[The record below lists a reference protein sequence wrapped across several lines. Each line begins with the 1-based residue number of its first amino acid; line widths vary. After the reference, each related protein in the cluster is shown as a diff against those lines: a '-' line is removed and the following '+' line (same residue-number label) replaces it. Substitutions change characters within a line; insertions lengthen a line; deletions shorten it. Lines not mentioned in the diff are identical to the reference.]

1 MSKNV
6 FLIFGFIILFISYI
20 KYNEII
26 YFSNNSNLN
35 EVNIKDKYLKYI
47 NSPLPIEHMVK
58 LTDELLICS
67 GLQYPKIFITK
78 EYLVNKIIDGSLFL
92 YNIEED
98 KLEPLKIEN
107 FPKSVPFHPHGISLY
122 KINMEKYYL
131 FIINHSIKTE
141 YGNNEER
148 IEKVLLTID
157 NYKKKNQQ
165 LSLSFKNTIT
175 LPQNYFGTLNSLAV
189 INLNTIYFTTQNYF
203 PLPYFSKEP
212 KNIID
217 YIDIIKLKIFDWF
230 NIIFQ
235 KLNLKKTYLYSYN
248 WDNGKITLIQN
259 SEGLSN
265 HGLAYNQ
272 EKLILYMASSHEK
285 EIKIFEI
292 SRNDPTKALLIGN
305 IKTIYNVGNIFYDS
319 EKEKLYAG
327 IYGSTSEL
335 INLENNYIKNG
346 DFEDVTTFGGFE
358 EIDINNN
365 YDINDII
372 LMKNEIKGVS
382 SGIKINN
389 VIYLSSPYQTFLLIY
404 QRKNSSIH
412 F

>member
-6 FLIFGFIILFISYI
+6 FLFMGFIILLISYI

-35 EVNIKDKYLKYI
+35 EVNIKDKNLKYI

-78 EYLVNKIIDGSLFL
+78 EYLTDKIIDGSLFL
-92 YNIEED
+92 YNIKED
-98 KLEPLKIEN
+98 KLEPLKIDN

-122 KINMEKYYL
+122 KINTEKYYL
-131 FIINHSIKTE
+131 YIINHSIKTDH
-141 YGNNEER
+141 GNNEER

-189 INLNTIYFTTQNYF
+189 INLNTIYFTTQNFF
-203 PLPYFSKEP
+203 PLPSFSKETQ
-212 KNIID
+212 NINY
-217 YIDIIKLKIFDWF
+217 YIDIIKLKLFDYL
-230 NIIFQ
+230 NIDFQ

-265 HGLAYNQ
+265 HGLAYNP

-292 SRNDPTKALLIGN
+292 SRNDPTKALLIGS
-305 IKTIYNVGNIFYDS
+305 IKTIYNVGNIFYDG
-319 EKEKLYAG
+319 EKDKLYAG
-327 IYGSTSEL
+327 IYGSISEL
-335 INLENNYIKNG
+335 INLGNNYIKNG

-358 EIDINNN
+358 EIDIKNN
-365 YDINDII
+365 YDISDII

-382 SGIKINN
+382 SAIKINN
-389 VIYLSSPYQTFLLIY
+389 AIYLSSPYQAFLLIY
-404 QRKNSSIH
+404 QRKNTP
-412 F
+412 